1 MELWA
6 RLTAQDSR
14 QLEPIGLVSL
24 DRAAKWGFGCRP
36 TDFWN
41 LSQVPGAEPKKCVE
55 AGCGSVYI
63 RTQILK
69 IASPSI

>member
-1 MELWA
+1 MKLWA
-6 RLTAQDSR
+6 RLTAQDSH

-41 LSQVPGAEPKKCVE
+41 LSQVPGAEPKPAV
-55 AGCGSVYI
+55 A
-63 RTQILK
+63 
-69 IASPSI
+69 